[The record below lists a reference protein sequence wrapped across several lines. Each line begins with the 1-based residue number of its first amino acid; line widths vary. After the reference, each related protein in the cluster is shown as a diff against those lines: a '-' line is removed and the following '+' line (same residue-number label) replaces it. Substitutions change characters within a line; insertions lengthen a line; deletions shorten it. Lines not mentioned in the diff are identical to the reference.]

1 MDVRSLYQS
10 IPRQDGIT
18 AVEKALNLRSN
29 KSLPTEEV
37 LPMVNIVL
45 DNNNFRLNGNDY
57 LQIDGTAIGS
67 RLGMNYASTCM
78 GEWERVG

>member
-45 DNNNFRLNGNDY
+45 DNNNFRFNGNDY
-57 LQIDGTAIGS
+57 LQIDAIGS
-67 RLGMNYASTCM
+67 RLGMNYAYM